1 MKIVS
6 HESSLVLVPGLLCDE
21 DLWFDQIRSLSNVT
35 KISVADTLSDDSIIE
50 MAARLLAN
58 APAEIA
64 LAGLSMGGYVALEV
78 MRQAPERVTRL
89 ALLSTNAQQDDA
101 EKSRTRRGLIAL
113 AEKGKFKGVSPR
125 LLPMLLHES
134 QLNDSVLCSRVVKMA
149 ARVGKDCF
157 VRQQKA
163 IMSRSDSRKN
173 LHLIKVPTIVIC
185 GREDLLTSLSQ
196 HEELTK
202 IIPGAELN
210 VIDHCGHLPT
220 MEHPHEVTSLLRSWM
235 LR

>member
-1 MKIVS
+1 MT

-21 DLWFDQIRSLSNVT
+21 DLWFDQMKSLSNVT
-35 KISVADTLSDDSIIE
+35 KISMADTLSDDSIIE

-58 APAEIA
+58 APAEFA
-64 LAGLSMGGYVALEV
+64 LAGLSMGGYIALEV

-89 ALLSTNAQQDDA
+89 ALLSTNAEQDNA
-101 EKSRTRRGLIAL
+101 EKSRIRRGLIAL

-134 QLNDSVLCSRVVKMA
+134 RLNDAVLCDRVAKMA

-173 LHLIKVPTIVIC
+173 LHSIKVPTMVVC
-185 GREDLLTSLSQ
+185 GREDLLTNLRQ
-196 HEELTK
+196 HQDIAK
-202 IIPGAELN
+202 AIPSAELH
-210 VIDHCGHLPT
+210 VLDLCGHLPT
-220 MEHPHEVTSLLRSWM
+220 MERPQEVTSLFRSWL

>member
-1 MKIVS
+1 VIRDA
-6 HESSLVLVPGLLCDE
+6 SLVLVPGLLCDE
-21 DLWFDQIRSLSNVT
+21 DLWFDQIESLSNIT
-35 KISVADTLSDDSIIE
+35 EISVADTLSDDNIAG

-58 APAEIA
+58 APPQFA

-78 MRQAPERVTRL
+78 MRQAPRRVTRL
-89 ALLSTNAQQDDA
+89 ALLSTNAEQDNA
-101 EKSRTRRGLIAL
+101 EKSRIRRGLITL

-134 QLNDSVLCSRVVKMA
+134 RLNDTVLCDRVVKMA

-163 IMSRSDSRKN
+163 IMLRSDSRKN
-173 LHLIKVPTIVIC
+173 LCLIKVPSIVLC
-185 GREDLLTSLSQ
+185 GREDLLTNLSQ
-196 HEELTK
+196 HEELAK
-202 IIPGAELN
+202 AIPGAELK

-220 MEHPHEVTSLLRSWM
+220 MERPQEVTSLLRSWM